1 MSTSFLPSKTLILLV
16 AACLVWIGILSVAFL
31 AFSGMSLSS
40 GWIVAGALFFA
51 VVAWVLVMFR
61 EIRGAITLPDT
72 SATGER
78 GEEGYDTDGKS
89 TVDRPRAGGGRIFLG
104 RRIMAVGRHFR
115 SRPRKLRSKWQEAA
129 GAPASR

>member
-1 MSTSFLPSKTLILLV
+1 MSTPFLPSKTLILLV

-31 AFSGMSLSS
+31 AFSGMSVSS
-40 GWIVAGALFFA
+40 GWIVAGALLFA

-61 EIRGAITLPDT
+61 EVRGAITLPDT

-78 GEEGYDTDGKS
+78 GEEGYDIDGKS